1 MSVAVT
7 LVAANGIPVVPS
19 TTLLGTPMTP
29 VTSGG
34 LPVVVVTEN
43 GQPCSFVT
51 VTGTLLQADGV
62 TPA

>member
-1 MSVAVT
+1 MAVAVT

-29 VTSGG
+29 VTAGG
-34 LPVVVVTEN
+34 IPVVVVTEN

-51 VTGTLLQADGV
+51 VTGTLLLV
-62 TPA
+62 I

>member
-29 VTSGG
+29 VASGG